1 MLILTRTVGQGIV
14 IGENREIVLKVTAIR
29 GGKVRLGIEADAS
42 ISVRRVEPETVPPTD
57 HGFLKWESRHVMGT
71 ACHRN

>member
-14 IGENREIVLKVTAIR
+14 IGEHREIVLMVTAIR

-42 ISVRRVEPETVPPTD
+42 ISVRRVEPETVLPAGN
-57 HGFLKWESRHVMGT
+57 GFLK
-71 ACHRN
+71 